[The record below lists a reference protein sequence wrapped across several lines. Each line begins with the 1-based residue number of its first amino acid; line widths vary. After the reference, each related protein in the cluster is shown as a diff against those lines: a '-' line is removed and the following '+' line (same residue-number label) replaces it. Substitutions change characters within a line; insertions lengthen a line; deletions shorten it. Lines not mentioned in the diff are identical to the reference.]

1 MKVKAKKE
9 MAAAEVD
16 MTPMIDMTFQLIA
29 FFMVLINFTEADQD
43 DRVKLP
49 LSELAKPPD
58 VPLDNPLTLNVA
70 KSGAI
75 YLAGQQYGINDLN
88 AALSQERELIR
99 LSGENPSEVTVI
111 IRAHIDAKT
120 GDVQEV
126 IKVCQQANFEQF
138 ALRAQEKVN

>member
-1 MKVKAKKE
+1 M
-9 MAAAEVD
+9 
-16 MTPMIDMTFQLIA
+16 
-29 FFMVLINFTEADQD
+29 
-43 DRVKLP
+43 
-49 LSELAKPPD
+49 SELAKPPD
-58 VPLDNPLTLNVA
+58 VPLENPLTLNVA

-99 LSGENPSEVTVI
+99 RSGENPSEVTVI

-126 IKVCQQANFEQF
+126 IKVCQQANFEKF